1 MKTFKKIFFLSV
13 LAVTTLAACDKPVDP
28 SSESEEPVTSET
40 ESVETP
46 SESEDTPTWID
57 YAHNGSIVLEYD
69 YVGRDF
75 YKDGIGQVSLKTA
88 IDGDTA
94 HFAPNVT
101 TTSRENI
108 KARFFGV
115 DTPESTGKV
124 QPYGRPASYF
134 TKSKLLSA
142 DENGTIVV
150 SSAQDG
156 YGLPNPDS
164 TGERYVSLVWIHET
178 KKNAPFNELTL
189 LNLWIVQEGLSWVKN
204 VGDMPQYADIFYAA
218 EQQAEDYKL
227 NLWSGEP
234 DPFHNY
240 GDYEDASLL
249 DIKIELEKTLKDPDY
264 ENPYDNQKIRVVGTV
279 AGYSNH
285 ILYIQNF
292 YTQED
297 GARSPDG
304 EYAGINI
311 FTGMSPIPSKY
322 KKPNTYIQICGLAQN
337 SETFGFQITDTEGH
351 FPTVESLA
359 TENDCK
365 ILIKP
370 EDNVDEFALHTF
382 EYTAS
387 ELSTIAS
394 TSSTENLFCSTVVTT
409 TVTCSDVYI
418 NNAGDEFTLSFEGCS
433 WEVYLTFAYKG
444 DPEYPNYVWKE
455 KSDFIGK
462 SFNVKGIYTFH
473 QYIGYNN
480 QRVIDFQIVVGSAA
494 DLVLVA

>member
-1 MKTFKKIFFLSV
+1 MKTFNKLFILSV
-13 LAVTTLAACDKPVDP
+13 LAVTTLAACSKPKEP
-28 SSESEEPVTSET
+28 TSESEEPIVSET
-40 ESVETP
+40 ETTP
-46 SESEDTPTWID
+46 SEESSEGPTWID
-57 YAHNGSIVLEYD
+57 YAHNGSIVLQYD
-69 YVGRDF
+69 YAGRDF
-75 YKDGIGQVSLKTA
+75 YKDGIGQVTLKTA

-94 HFAPNVT
+94 HFSPLVT

-124 QPYGRPASYF
+124 QPYGRPASNF

-204 VGDMPQYADIFYAA
+204 VGDMPQYSDIFYAA
-218 EQQAEDYKL
+218 EDQAEVFKK

-234 DPFHNY
+234 DETFNY
-240 GDYEDASLL
+240 GEYQDASLL
-249 DIKIELEKTLKDPDY
+249 DIKIELEKTLKDPNY
-264 ENPYDNQKIRVVGTV
+264 ENPYDNQKIRVVGTI

-297 GARSPDG
+297 GARSPEG

-351 FPTVESLA
+351 FPSVESLA

-370 EDNVDEFALHTF
+370 DDNTDEFALHTF

-387 ELSTIAS
+387 ELSHIAS
-394 TSSTENLFCSTVVTT
+394 TGSTENLFCSTVVTT
-409 TVTCSDVYI
+409 TVKCSSVYI

-444 DPEYPNYVWKE
+444 DPNYPNYVWKE

-473 QYIGYNN
+473 QYMNYNN
-480 QRVIDFQIVVGSAA
+480 ERVIDFQIVVGSAA